1 MKGHVFRNTVAENV
15 NALRPYL
22 EARKEYAKHKQ
33 TCWQCQQDKH
43 FKGGLIKT
51 YPGLRKFVCADCLAA
66 NAARKEAAAQRT
78 GGLLPEAMVK

>member
-22 EARKEYAKHKQ
+22 EARKGYAKHKQ

-66 NAARKEAAAQRT
+66 NAVKKEAKEQTCPA
-78 GGLLPEAMVK
+78 PPK

>member
-15 NALRPYL
+15 NAMRPYL
-22 EARKEYAKHKQ
+22 EVRKEYAKHKQ

-66 NAARKEAAAQRT
+66 NAARKEAKEQRT
-78 GGLLPEAMVK
+78 GNPSPESMVK